1 MLVFIAGLMVGG
13 ALGVIMMCLVTAAG
27 EADRHM
33 EECEYEMMPG
43 KSSPNDTAEIQLPR
57 RKNDD
62 F

>member
-33 EECEYEMMPG
+33 EECEYEVM
-43 KSSPNDTAEIQLPR
+43 A
-57 RKNDD
+57 KNDQTPEASSTRQGGCRQ
-62 F
+62 